1 MIVGVINAMENE
13 HARLASHLEGATEQ
27 AHGIYKYVE
36 GRLGANRLVMTRC
49 GIGKVN
55 AALGAAELIRRF
67 APDCVISTGVAG
79 GVDAVLGV
87 TDVDPDFSKTIAY
100 ACIITSSNEI
110 AFLLTPLAYGK
121 IKGYDTIRGMGFEG
135 RFSLWA
141 TLLVI
146 PLSVALICMG
156 QPLAEGFVRLVALI
170 GYDTSAATSIMP
182 STPGELA
189 ATLILVALLPAIAEE
204 YVFRG
209 CVARA
214 FARKGYVFA
223 VFMSALLFAIMHGS
237 PLQLVHQFLIGV
249 VCAVLFFATRSL
261 WPPIILHFLN
271 NAIAL
276 VLGYVQNRGSAF
288 AVTEAWQY
296 VVMCVVGVAATI
308 GLLIA
313 VIYLC
318 KARAAKVDPE
328 SGAAKREDMERTLR
342 SLYESPE
349 VRGAA
354 QAELDALD
362 AELAE
367 AKSEQMAE
375 VIKEARRESANKKK
389 LRDRRALIYAF
400 LFAGVL
406 WILMFILNIAGVQ

>member
-1 MIVGVINAMENE
+1 MTTTEFNGKKLFRWEPSDGSAVFLGSYVLKLLLQVIIVI
-13 HARLASHLEGATEQ
+13 
-27 AHGIYKYVE
+27 
-36 GRLGANRLVMTRC
+36 
-49 GIGKVN
+49 
-55 AALGAAELIRRF
+55 
-67 APDCVISTGVAG
+67 
-79 GVDAVLGV
+79 VLGV

-182 STPGELA
+182 STPGELV

-237 PLQLVHQFLIGV
+237 PLQLVHQFLIGA

-276 VLGYVQNRGSAF
+276 VLGYVQSAGSAF
-288 AVTEAWQY
+288 ALTEVWQY
-296 VVMCVVGVAATI
+296 VVMCVVGAAATI

-328 SGAAKREDMERTLR
+328 SGAAKRADMERTLR

-362 AELAE
+362 AELAA

-375 VIKEARRESANKKK
+375 VIKEARRESANKTK

>member
-1 MIVGVINAMENE
+1 MTMTEFNGKKLFRWEPSDGSAVFLGSYVLKLLLQVIIVI
-13 HARLASHLEGATEQ
+13 
-27 AHGIYKYVE
+27 
-36 GRLGANRLVMTRC
+36 
-49 GIGKVN
+49 
-55 AALGAAELIRRF
+55 
-67 APDCVISTGVAG
+67 
-79 GVDAVLGV
+79 VLGV

-214 FARKGYVFA
+214 FARKEYVFA

-375 VIKEARRESANKKK
+375 VIKEARRESANKTK

>member
-1 MIVGVINAMENE
+1 MTTTEFNGKKLFRWEPSDGSAVFLGSYVLKLLLQVIIVI
-13 HARLASHLEGATEQ
+13 
-27 AHGIYKYVE
+27 
-36 GRLGANRLVMTRC
+36 
-49 GIGKVN
+49 
-55 AALGAAELIRRF
+55 
-67 APDCVISTGVAG
+67 
-79 GVDAVLGV
+79 VLGV

-288 AVTEAWQY
+288 AVTEVWQY

-318 KARAAKVDPE
+318 KTRAAKVDPD
-328 SGAAKREDMERTLR
+328 SGAAKRADMERTLR

-375 VIKEARRESANKKK
+375 VIKEARRESANKTK

>member
-1 MIVGVINAMENE
+1 MTTTEFNGKKLFRWEPSDGSAVFLGSYVLKLLLQVIIVI
-13 HARLASHLEGATEQ
+13 
-27 AHGIYKYVE
+27 
-36 GRLGANRLVMTRC
+36 
-49 GIGKVN
+49 
-55 AALGAAELIRRF
+55 
-67 APDCVISTGVAG
+67 
-79 GVDAVLGV
+79 VLGV

-182 STPGELA
+182 STPGELV

-237 PLQLVHQFLIGV
+237 PLQLVHQFLIGA

-276 VLGYVQNRGSAF
+276 VLGYVQSAGSAF
-288 AVTEAWQY
+288 ALTEVWQY

-328 SGAAKREDMERTLR
+328 SGAAKRADMERTLR

-362 AELAE
+362 AELAA

>member
-1 MIVGVINAMENE
+1 MTTTEFNGKKLFRWEPSDGSAVFLGSYVLKLLLQVIIVI
-13 HARLASHLEGATEQ
+13 
-27 AHGIYKYVE
+27 
-36 GRLGANRLVMTRC
+36 
-49 GIGKVN
+49 
-55 AALGAAELIRRF
+55 
-67 APDCVISTGVAG
+67 
-79 GVDAVLGV
+79 VLGV

-170 GYDTSAATSIMP
+170 GYDISAATSIIP
-182 STPGELA
+182 STPGELV
-189 ATLILVALLPAIAEE
+189 ATLILVALLPAVAEE
-204 YVFRG
+204 YIFRG
-209 CVARA
+209 CIARS

-328 SGAAKREDMERTLR
+328 SGAAKRADTERTLR

-349 VRGAA
+349 VRGVA

-375 VIKEARRESANKKK
+375 VIKEARRESANKTK

>member
-1 MIVGVINAMENE
+1 MTMTEFNGKKLFRWEPSDGSAVFLGSYVLKLLLQVIIVI
-13 HARLASHLEGATEQ
+13 
-27 AHGIYKYVE
+27 
-36 GRLGANRLVMTRC
+36 
-49 GIGKVN
+49 
-55 AALGAAELIRRF
+55 
-67 APDCVISTGVAG
+67 
-79 GVDAVLGV
+79 VLGV

-170 GYDTSAATSIMP
+170 GYDISAATSIIP
-182 STPGELA
+182 STPGELV
-189 ATLILVALLPAIAEE
+189 ATLILVALLPAVAEE
-204 YVFRG
+204 YIFRG
-209 CVARA
+209 CIARS

-276 VLGYVQNRGSAF
+276 VLGYVQNRGAAF

-328 SGAAKREDMERTLR
+328 SGATKRADMERTLR

-375 VIKEARRESANKKK
+375 VIKEARRESANKTK

>member
-1 MIVGVINAMENE
+1 MTTTEFNGKKLFRWEPSDGSAVFLGSYVLKLLLQVIIVI
-13 HARLASHLEGATEQ
+13 
-27 AHGIYKYVE
+27 
-36 GRLGANRLVMTRC
+36 
-49 GIGKVN
+49 
-55 AALGAAELIRRF
+55 
-67 APDCVISTGVAG
+67 
-79 GVDAVLGV
+79 VLGV
-87 TDVDPDFSKTIAY
+87 TDVDPGFSNTIAY

-276 VLGYVQNRGSAF
+276 VLGYVQNRGAAF

-328 SGAAKREDMERTLR
+328 SGAAKRADMERTLR

>member
-1 MIVGVINAMENE
+1 MTTTEFNGKKLFRWEPSDGSAVFLGSYVLKLLLQVIIVI
-13 HARLASHLEGATEQ
+13 
-27 AHGIYKYVE
+27 
-36 GRLGANRLVMTRC
+36 
-49 GIGKVN
+49 
-55 AALGAAELIRRF
+55 
-67 APDCVISTGVAG
+67 
-79 GVDAVLGV
+79 VLGV

-276 VLGYVQNRGSAF
+276 VLGYVQNRGVTSL
-288 AVTEAWQY
+288 AVTEVWQY
-296 VVMCVVGVAATI
+296 VVMCAVGVAATI

-328 SGAAKREDMERTLR
+328 SGAAKRADMERTLR

-375 VIKEARRESANKKK
+375 VIKEARRESANKTK

>member
-1 MIVGVINAMENE
+1 MTTTEFNGKKLFRWEPSDGSAVFLGSYVLKLLLQVIIVI
-13 HARLASHLEGATEQ
+13 
-27 AHGIYKYVE
+27 
-36 GRLGANRLVMTRC
+36 
-49 GIGKVN
+49 
-55 AALGAAELIRRF
+55 
-67 APDCVISTGVAG
+67 
-79 GVDAVLGV
+79 VLGV

-261 WPPIILHFLN
+261 WPPMILHFLN

-276 VLGYVQNRGSAF
+276 VLGYVQNRGAAF

-328 SGAAKREDMERTLR
+328 SGAAKRADMERTLR
-342 SLYESPE
+342 SLYESHE

-375 VIKEARRESANKKK
+375 VIKEARRESANKTK

>member
-1 MIVGVINAMENE
+1 MTTTEFNGKKLFRWEPSDGSAVFLGSYVLKLLLQVIIVI
-13 HARLASHLEGATEQ
+13 
-27 AHGIYKYVE
+27 
-36 GRLGANRLVMTRC
+36 
-49 GIGKVN
+49 
-55 AALGAAELIRRF
+55 
-67 APDCVISTGVAG
+67 
-79 GVDAVLGV
+79 VLGV

-135 RFSLWA
+135 RFSLWT

-146 PLSVALICMG
+146 PLSVALICLG
-156 QPLAEGFVRLVALI
+156 QPLAEGFIRLVALI
-170 GYDTSAATSIMP
+170 GYDTSAATSIIP
-182 STPGELA
+182 STPGELV
-189 ATLILVALLPAIAEE
+189 ATLILVALLPAVAEE
-204 YVFRG
+204 YIFRG
-209 CVARA
+209 CIARS

-276 VLGYVQNRGSAF
+276 VLGYMQNRGSAL
-288 AVTEAWQY
+288 AVAEVWQY
-296 VVMCVVGVAATI
+296 VVMCVVGAAATI

-328 SGAAKREDMERTLR
+328 SGAAKRADMERTLR

-375 VIKEARRESANKKK
+375 VIKEARRESANKTK

>member
-1 MIVGVINAMENE
+1 MTTTEFNGKKLFGWEPSDGSAVFLGSYVLKLLLQVIIVI
-13 HARLASHLEGATEQ
+13 
-27 AHGIYKYVE
+27 
-36 GRLGANRLVMTRC
+36 
-49 GIGKVN
+49 
-55 AALGAAELIRRF
+55 
-67 APDCVISTGVAG
+67 
-79 GVDAVLGV
+79 VLGV

-170 GYDTSAATSIMP
+170 GYDISAATSIIP
-182 STPGELA
+182 STPGELV
-189 ATLILVALLPAIAEE
+189 ATLILVALLPAVAEE
-204 YVFRG
+204 YIFRG
-209 CVARA
+209 CIARS

-328 SGAAKREDMERTLR
+328 SGAAKRADMERTLR

-375 VIKEARRESANKKK
+375 VIKEARRESANKTK

>member
-1 MIVGVINAMENE
+1 MTMTEFNGKKLFRWEPSDGSAVFLGSYVLKLLLQVIIVI
-13 HARLASHLEGATEQ
+13 
-27 AHGIYKYVE
+27 
-36 GRLGANRLVMTRC
+36 
-49 GIGKVN
+49 
-55 AALGAAELIRRF
+55 
-67 APDCVISTGVAG
+67 
-79 GVDAVLGV
+79 VLGV
-87 TDVDPDFSKTIAY
+87 TDVDPDFSKTIAFKDDRLCVHHHFVQRDRVF
-100 ACIITSSNEI
+100 AHAARLRQDQGLRHDTRHGLRGQVF
-110 AFLLTPLAYGK
+110 ALGDAARDTPFGRADLLGTAARRRVYQAGRA
-121 IKGYDTIRGMGFEG
+121 DRIRHFRGD
-135 RFSLWA
+135 
-141 TLLVI
+141 V
-146 PLSVALICMG
+146 
-156 QPLAEGFVRLVALI
+156 
-170 GYDTSAATSIMP
+170 DH
-182 STPGELA
+182 GELA

-328 SGAAKREDMERTLR
+328 SGAAKRADMERTLR

-375 VIKEARRESANKKK
+375 VIKEARRESANKTK

-406 WILMFILNIAGVQ
+406 WILMFILNIVGVQ

>member
-1 MIVGVINAMENE
+1 MTTTEFNGKKLFRWEPSDGSAVFLGSYVLKLLLQVIIVI
-13 HARLASHLEGATEQ
+13 
-27 AHGIYKYVE
+27 
-36 GRLGANRLVMTRC
+36 
-49 GIGKVN
+49 
-55 AALGAAELIRRF
+55 
-67 APDCVISTGVAG
+67 
-79 GVDAVLGV
+79 VLGV
-87 TDVDPDFSKTIAY
+87 TDVDPAFSKTIAY

-121 IKGYDTIRGMGFEG
+121 IKGYDTVRNMGFEG

-276 VLGYVQNRGSAF
+276 VLGYVQSAGSAF
-288 AVTEAWQY
+288 ALTEVWQY

-328 SGAAKREDMERTLR
+328 SGAAKRADMERTLR

-362 AELAE
+362 AELAA

-375 VIKEARRESANKKK
+375 VIKEARRESANKTK

>member
-1 MIVGVINAMENE
+1 
-13 HARLASHLEGATEQ
+13 
-27 AHGIYKYVE
+27 
-36 GRLGANRLVMTRC
+36 
-49 GIGKVN
+49 
-55 AALGAAELIRRF
+55 
-67 APDCVISTGVAG
+67 
-79 GVDAVLGV
+79 
-87 TDVDPDFSKTIAY
+87 
-100 ACIITSSNEI
+100 
-110 AFLLTPLAYGK
+110 
-121 IKGYDTIRGMGFEG
+121 
-135 RFSLWA
+135 
-141 TLLVI
+141 
-146 PLSVALICMG
+146 
-156 QPLAEGFVRLVALI
+156 
-170 GYDTSAATSIMP
+170 MP
-182 STPGELA
+182 STPSELA

-328 SGAAKREDMERTLR
+328 SGAAKRADMERTLR

-375 VIKEARRESANKKK
+375 VIKEARRESANKSK

>member
-1 MIVGVINAMENE
+1 MTTTEFNGKKLFRWEPSDGSAVFLGSYVLKLLLQVIIVI
-13 HARLASHLEGATEQ
+13 
-27 AHGIYKYVE
+27 
-36 GRLGANRLVMTRC
+36 
-49 GIGKVN
+49 
-55 AALGAAELIRRF
+55 
-67 APDCVISTGVAG
+67 
-79 GVDAVLGV
+79 VLGV
-87 TDVDPDFSKTIAY
+87 TDVDPGFSKTIAY

-182 STPGELA
+182 STPGELGA
-189 ATLILVALLPAIAEE
+189 AHTVVALPPAIAEE
-204 YVFRG
+204 YVYRG

-296 VVMCVVGVAATI
+296 VVMCVVGIAATI

-328 SGAAKREDMERTLR
+328 SGAAKRADMERTLR

-375 VIKEARRESANKKK
+375 VIKEARRESANKTK

>member
-1 MIVGVINAMENE
+1 MTTTEFNGKKLFKWDPSDGSAVFLGSYVLKLLLQVIIVI
-13 HARLASHLEGATEQ
+13 
-27 AHGIYKYVE
+27 
-36 GRLGANRLVMTRC
+36 
-49 GIGKVN
+49 
-55 AALGAAELIRRF
+55 
-67 APDCVISTGVAG
+67 
-79 GVDAVLGV
+79 VLGV

-237 PLQLVHQFLIGV
+237 PLQLVHQFLIGA

-276 VLGYVQNRGSAF
+276 VLGYVQSAGSAF
-288 AVTEAWQY
+288 ALTEVWQY

-328 SGAAKREDMERTLR
+328 SGAAKRADMERTLR
-342 SLYESPE
+342 ALYESPE

-362 AELAE
+362 AELAA

>member
-1 MIVGVINAMENE
+1 MTTTEFNGKKLFRWEPSDGSAVFLGSYVLKLLLQVIIVI
-13 HARLASHLEGATEQ
+13 
-27 AHGIYKYVE
+27 
-36 GRLGANRLVMTRC
+36 
-49 GIGKVN
+49 
-55 AALGAAELIRRF
+55 
-67 APDCVISTGVAG
+67 
-79 GVDAVLGV
+79 VLGV

-121 IKGYDTIRGMGFEG
+121 IKGYDTVRNMGFEG
-135 RFSLWA
+135 KFSLWA

-214 FARKGYVFA
+214 FARKGYVFS

-354 QAELDALD
+354 QAELDALE

-375 VIKEARRESANKKK
+375 VIKEARRESANKTK

>member
-1 MIVGVINAMENE
+1 MTK
-13 HARLASHLEGATEQ
+13 TEF
-27 AHGIYKYVE
+27 
-36 GRLGANRLVMTRC
+36 N
-49 GIGKVN
+49 GK
-55 AALGAAELIRRF
+55 ALYRWAPSDGAAVFLGSYVLKLLLQ
-67 APDCVISTGVAG
+67 VIIVI
-79 GVDAVLGV
+79 VLGV

-170 GYDTSAATSIMP
+170 GYDTSAATSIVP

-328 SGAAKREDMERTLR
+328 SGAAKRADMERTLR

-354 QAELDALD
+354 QAETDALD

-375 VIKEARRESANKKK
+375 VIKEARRESANKTK

>member
-1 MIVGVINAMENE
+1 MTTTEFNGKKLLRWEPSDGSAVFLGSYVLKLLLQVIIVI
-13 HARLASHLEGATEQ
+13 
-27 AHGIYKYVE
+27 
-36 GRLGANRLVMTRC
+36 
-49 GIGKVN
+49 
-55 AALGAAELIRRF
+55 
-67 APDCVISTGVAG
+67 
-79 GVDAVLGV
+79 VLGV

-328 SGAAKREDMERTLR
+328 SGAAKRVDMERTLR

-375 VIKEARRESANKKK
+375 VIKEARRESANKTK

>member
-1 MIVGVINAMENE
+1 MTMTEFNGKKLFRWEPSDGSAVFLGSYVLKLLLQVIIVI
-13 HARLASHLEGATEQ
+13 
-27 AHGIYKYVE
+27 
-36 GRLGANRLVMTRC
+36 
-49 GIGKVN
+49 
-55 AALGAAELIRRF
+55 
-67 APDCVISTGVAG
+67 
-79 GVDAVLGV
+79 VLGV

-146 PLSVALICMG
+146 PLSVALICLG
-156 QPLAEGFVRLVALI
+156 QPLAEGFIRLVALI
-170 GYDTSAATSIMP
+170 GYDTSAATSIIP
-182 STPGELA
+182 STPGELV
-189 ATLILVALLPAIAEE
+189 ATLILVALLPAVAEE
-204 YVFRG
+204 YIFRG
-209 CVARA
+209 CIARS

-375 VIKEARRESANKKK
+375 VIKEARRESANKTK

>member
-1 MIVGVINAMENE
+1 MTTTEFNGKKLFRWEPSDGSAVFLGSYVLKLLLQVIIVI
-13 HARLASHLEGATEQ
+13 
-27 AHGIYKYVE
+27 
-36 GRLGANRLVMTRC
+36 
-49 GIGKVN
+49 
-55 AALGAAELIRRF
+55 
-67 APDCVISTGVAG
+67 
-79 GVDAVLGV
+79 VLGV
-87 TDVDPDFSKTIAY
+87 TDVDPAFSKTIAY

-121 IKGYDTIRGMGFEG
+121 IKGYDTVRNMGFEG

-313 VIYLC
+313 EIYLC

-328 SGAAKREDMERTLR
+328 SGAAKRADMERTLR

-375 VIKEARRESANKKK
+375 VIKEARRESANKTK

>member
-1 MIVGVINAMENE
+1 MTTTEFNGKKLFRWEPSDGSAVFLGSYVLKLLLQVIIVI
-13 HARLASHLEGATEQ
+13 
-27 AHGIYKYVE
+27 
-36 GRLGANRLVMTRC
+36 
-49 GIGKVN
+49 
-55 AALGAAELIRRF
+55 
-67 APDCVISTGVAG
+67 
-79 GVDAVLGV
+79 VLGV
-87 TDVDPDFSKTIAY
+87 TDVDPAFSKTIAY

-121 IKGYDTIRGMGFEG
+121 IKGYDTVRNMGFEG

-375 VIKEARRESANKKK
+375 VIKEARRESANKTK

>member
-1 MIVGVINAMENE
+1 MTTTEFNGKKLFRWEPSDGSAVFLGSYVLKLLLQVIIVI
-13 HARLASHLEGATEQ
+13 
-27 AHGIYKYVE
+27 
-36 GRLGANRLVMTRC
+36 
-49 GIGKVN
+49 
-55 AALGAAELIRRF
+55 
-67 APDCVISTGVAG
+67 
-79 GVDAVLGV
+79 VLGV

-121 IKGYDTIRGMGFEG
+121 IKGYDTICGMGFEG

-313 VIYLC
+313 AIYLC

-328 SGAAKREDMERTLR
+328 SGAAKRADMERTLR

-375 VIKEARRESANKKK
+375 VIKEARRESANKTK

>member
-1 MIVGVINAMENE
+1 MTTTEFNGKKLFRWEPSDGSAVFLGSYVLKLLLQVIIVI
-13 HARLASHLEGATEQ
+13 
-27 AHGIYKYVE
+27 
-36 GRLGANRLVMTRC
+36 
-49 GIGKVN
+49 
-55 AALGAAELIRRF
+55 
-67 APDCVISTGVAG
+67 
-79 GVDAVLGV
+79 VLGV

-156 QPLAEGFVRLVALI
+156 QPLAEGFIRLVALI

-237 PLQLVHQFLIGV
+237 PLQLVHQFLIGA

-276 VLGYVQNRGSAF
+276 VLGYVQSAGSAF
-288 AVTEAWQY
+288 AVAEVWQY
-296 VVMCVVGVAATI
+296 VVMCVVGAAATI

-328 SGAAKREDMERTLR
+328 SGAAKRADMERTLR

-354 QAELDALD
+354 QAETDALD

-375 VIKEARRESANKKK
+375 VIKEARRESANKTK

>member
-1 MIVGVINAMENE
+1 MTMTEFNGKKLFRWEPSDGSAVFLGSYVLKLLLQVIIVI
-13 HARLASHLEGATEQ
+13 
-27 AHGIYKYVE
+27 
-36 GRLGANRLVMTRC
+36 
-49 GIGKVN
+49 
-55 AALGAAELIRRF
+55 
-67 APDCVISTGVAG
+67 
-79 GVDAVLGV
+79 VLGV

-156 QPLAEGFVRLVALI
+156 QPLAEGFIRLVALI
-170 GYDTSAATSIMP
+170 GYDISAATSIIP
-182 STPGELA
+182 STPGELV
-189 ATLILVALLPAIAEE
+189 ATLILVALLPAVAEE
-204 YVFRG
+204 YIFRG
-209 CVARA
+209 CIARS

-223 VFMSALLFAIMHGS
+223 VLMSALLFAIMHGS

-328 SGAAKREDMERTLR
+328 SGAAKRADMERTLR

-354 QAELDALD
+354 KAELDALD

-375 VIKEARRESANKKK
+375 VIKEARRESANKTK

>member
-1 MIVGVINAMENE
+1 MTTTEFNGKKLFRWDPSDGSAVFLGSYVLKLLLQVIIVI
-13 HARLASHLEGATEQ
+13 
-27 AHGIYKYVE
+27 
-36 GRLGANRLVMTRC
+36 
-49 GIGKVN
+49 
-55 AALGAAELIRRF
+55 
-67 APDCVISTGVAG
+67 
-79 GVDAVLGV
+79 VLGV
-87 TDVDPDFSKTIAY
+87 TDVDQSFSRTVAY

-135 RFSLWA
+135 RFSPWA
-141 TLLVI
+141 ALLTI
-146 PLSVALICMG
+146 PLSVALICLG
-156 QPLAEGFVRLVALI
+156 QPLAEGFIRLVALI
-170 GYDTSAATSIMP
+170 GYDTSAATSIIP
-182 STPGELA
+182 STPGELV
-189 ATLILVALLPAIAEE
+189 ATLILVALLPAVAEE
-204 YVFRG
+204 YIFRG
-209 CVARA
+209 CIARS

-237 PLQLVHQFLIGV
+237 PLQLVHQFLIGA

-276 VLGYVQNRGSAF
+276 VLGYMQNRGSAF
-288 AVTEAWQY
+288 AVAEVWQY
-296 VVMCVVGVAATI
+296 VVMCVVGAAATI

-328 SGAAKREDMERTLR
+328 SGAAERADAERTLR
-342 SLYESPE
+342 ALYESPD

-354 QAELDALD
+354 KAELDALD
-362 AELAE
+362 AELAA
-367 AKSEQMAE
+367 AKSEQMVE

-400 LFAGVL
+400 LFSGVL
-406 WILMFILNIAGVQ
+406 WILMFILNIAGAQ

>member
-1 MIVGVINAMENE
+1 MTTTEFNGKKLFRWEPSDGSAVFLGSYVLKLLLQVIIVI
-13 HARLASHLEGATEQ
+13 
-27 AHGIYKYVE
+27 
-36 GRLGANRLVMTRC
+36 
-49 GIGKVN
+49 
-55 AALGAAELIRRF
+55 
-67 APDCVISTGVAG
+67 
-79 GVDAVLGV
+79 VLGV

-318 KARAAKVDPE
+318 KAHAAKVDPE

-375 VIKEARRESANKKK
+375 VIKEARRESANKTK

>member
-1 MIVGVINAMENE
+1 MTTTEFNGKKLFRWEPSDGSAVFLGSYVLKLLLQVIIVI
-13 HARLASHLEGATEQ
+13 
-27 AHGIYKYVE
+27 
-36 GRLGANRLVMTRC
+36 
-49 GIGKVN
+49 
-55 AALGAAELIRRF
+55 
-67 APDCVISTGVAG
+67 
-79 GVDAVLGV
+79 VLGV

-296 VVMCVVGVAATI
+296 VVMCAVGAVATI
-308 GLLIA
+308 ALLTA

-328 SGAAKREDMERTLR
+328 SGAAKRADMERTLR

-375 VIKEARRESANKKK
+375 VIKEARRESANKEK

>member
-1 MIVGVINAMENE
+1 MTTTEFNGKKLFRWEPSDGSAVFLGSYVLKLLLQVIIVI
-13 HARLASHLEGATEQ
+13 
-27 AHGIYKYVE
+27 
-36 GRLGANRLVMTRC
+36 
-49 GIGKVN
+49 
-55 AALGAAELIRRF
+55 
-67 APDCVISTGVAG
+67 
-79 GVDAVLGV
+79 VLGV

-146 PLSVALICMG
+146 PLSVALICLG
-156 QPLAEGFVRLVALI
+156 QPLAEGFIRLVALI
-170 GYDTSAATSIMP
+170 GYDTSAATSIIP
-182 STPGELA
+182 STPGELV
-189 ATLILVALLPAIAEE
+189 ATLILVALLPAVAEE
-204 YVFRG
+204 YIFRG
-209 CVARA
+209 CIARS

-328 SGAAKREDMERTLR
+328 SGAAKRADMERTLR

-375 VIKEARRESANKKK
+375 VIKEARRESANKTK

>member
-1 MIVGVINAMENE
+1 MTMTEFNGKKLFRWEPSDGSAVFLGSYVLKLLLQVIIVI
-13 HARLASHLEGATEQ
+13 
-27 AHGIYKYVE
+27 
-36 GRLGANRLVMTRC
+36 
-49 GIGKVN
+49 
-55 AALGAAELIRRF
+55 
-67 APDCVISTGVAG
+67 
-79 GVDAVLGV
+79 VLGV

-375 VIKEARRESANKKK
+375 VIKEARRESANKTK

>member
-1 MIVGVINAMENE
+1 MTTTEFNGKKLFRWEPSDGSAVFLGSYVLKLLLQVIIVI
-13 HARLASHLEGATEQ
+13 
-27 AHGIYKYVE
+27 
-36 GRLGANRLVMTRC
+36 
-49 GIGKVN
+49 
-55 AALGAAELIRRF
+55 
-67 APDCVISTGVAG
+67 
-79 GVDAVLGV
+79 VLGV

-276 VLGYVQNRGSAF
+276 VLGYVQNRGSAS

-328 SGAAKREDMERTLR
+328 SGAAKRADTERTLR

>member
-1 MIVGVINAMENE
+1 MTMTEFNGKKLFRWEPSDGSAVFLGSYVLKLLLQVIIVI
-13 HARLASHLEGATEQ
+13 
-27 AHGIYKYVE
+27 
-36 GRLGANRLVMTRC
+36 
-49 GIGKVN
+49 
-55 AALGAAELIRRF
+55 
-67 APDCVISTGVAG
+67 
-79 GVDAVLGV
+79 VLGV

-237 PLQLVHQFLIGV
+237 PLQLVHQFLIGA

-276 VLGYVQNRGSAF
+276 VLGYVQSAGSAF
-288 AVTEAWQY
+288 ALTEVWQY

-328 SGAAKREDMERTLR
+328 SGAAKRADMERTLR

-362 AELAE
+362 AELAA

>member
-1 MIVGVINAMENE
+1 MTTTEFNGKKLFRWEPSDGSAVFLGSYVLKLLLQVIIVI
-13 HARLASHLEGATEQ
+13 
-27 AHGIYKYVE
+27 
-36 GRLGANRLVMTRC
+36 
-49 GIGKVN
+49 
-55 AALGAAELIRRF
+55 
-67 APDCVISTGVAG
+67 
-79 GVDAVLGV
+79 VLGV

-141 TLLVI
+141 TLLTI
-146 PLSVALICMG
+146 PLSVALICLG
-156 QPLAEGFVRLVALI
+156 QPLAEGFIRLVALI

-182 STPGELA
+182 STPGELV
-189 ATLILVALLPAIAEE
+189 ATLILVALLPAVAEE
-204 YVFRG
+204 YIFRG
-209 CVARA
+209 CIARS

-237 PLQLVHQFLIGV
+237 PLQLVHQFLIGA

-276 VLGYVQNRGSAF
+276 VLGYVQSAGSAF
-288 AVTEAWQY
+288 AVAEVWQY
-296 VVMCVVGVAATI
+296 VVMCVVGAAATI

-328 SGAAKREDMERTLR
+328 SGAAKRADMERTLR

-354 QAELDALD
+354 QAETDALD

-375 VIKEARRESANKKK
+375 VIKEARRESANKTK

>member
-1 MIVGVINAMENE
+1 MTK
-13 HARLASHLEGATEQ
+13 TEF
-27 AHGIYKYVE
+27 
-36 GRLGANRLVMTRC
+36 N
-49 GIGKVN
+49 GK
-55 AALGAAELIRRF
+55 ALYRWAPSDGAAVFLGSYVLKLLLQ
-67 APDCVISTGVAG
+67 VIIVI
-79 GVDAVLGV
+79 VLGV

-237 PLQLVHQFLIGV
+237 PLQLVHQFLIGA

-296 VVMCVVGVAATI
+296 VLMCVVGVAATI

-328 SGAAKREDMERTLR
+328 SGAAKRADMERTLR

-375 VIKEARRESANKKK
+375 VIKEARRESANKTK

>member
-1 MIVGVINAMENE
+1 MTK
-13 HARLASHLEGATEQ
+13 TEF
-27 AHGIYKYVE
+27 
-36 GRLGANRLVMTRC
+36 N
-49 GIGKVN
+49 GK
-55 AALGAAELIRRF
+55 ALYRWAPSDGAAVFLGSYVLKLLLQ
-67 APDCVISTGVAG
+67 VIIVI
-79 GVDAVLGV
+79 VLGV

-276 VLGYVQNRGSAF
+276 VLGYVQSTGSAF
-288 AVTEAWQY
+288 TLTEVWQY

-328 SGAAKREDMERTLR
+328 SGAAKRADMERTLR

-349 VRGAA
+349 VRGVA
-354 QAELDALD
+354 QAEFDALD
-362 AELAE
+362 AELAA

>member
-1 MIVGVINAMENE
+1 MTTTEFNGKKLFRWEPSDGSAVFLGSYVLKLLLQVIIVI
-13 HARLASHLEGATEQ
+13 
-27 AHGIYKYVE
+27 
-36 GRLGANRLVMTRC
+36 
-49 GIGKVN
+49 
-55 AALGAAELIRRF
+55 
-67 APDCVISTGVAG
+67 
-79 GVDAVLGV
+79 VLGV
-87 TDVDPDFSKTIAY
+87 TGVDPDFSKTIAY

-156 QPLAEGFVRLVALI
+156 QPLAEGFIRLVALI
-170 GYDTSAATSIMP
+170 GYDTSAATSIIP
-182 STPGELA
+182 STPGELI
-189 ATLILVALLPAIAEE
+189 ATLILVALLPAVAEE
-204 YVFRG
+204 YIFRG
-209 CVARA
+209 CIARS

-328 SGAAKREDMERTLR
+328 SGAAKRADMERTLR
-342 SLYESPE
+342 SLYESHE

-375 VIKEARRESANKKK
+375 VIKEARRESANKTK

>member
-1 MIVGVINAMENE
+1 MTMTEFNGKKLFRWDPSDGSAVFLGSYVLKLLLQVIIVI
-13 HARLASHLEGATEQ
+13 
-27 AHGIYKYVE
+27 
-36 GRLGANRLVMTRC
+36 
-49 GIGKVN
+49 
-55 AALGAAELIRRF
+55 
-67 APDCVISTGVAG
+67 
-79 GVDAVLGV
+79 VLGV
-87 TDVDPDFSKTIAY
+87 TDVDQSFSRTVAY

-170 GYDTSAATSIMP
+170 GYDISAATSIIP
-182 STPGELA
+182 STPGELV
-189 ATLILVALLPAIAEE
+189 ATLILVALLPAVAEE
-204 YVFRG
+204 YIFRG
-209 CVARA
+209 CIARS

-328 SGAAKREDMERTLR
+328 SGAAKRADMERTLR

-349 VRGAA
+349 VRGAV

-375 VIKEARRESANKKK
+375 VIKEARRESANKTK

>member
-1 MIVGVINAMENE
+1 MTMTEFNGKKLFRWEPSDGSAVFLGSYVLKLLLQVIIVI
-13 HARLASHLEGATEQ
+13 
-27 AHGIYKYVE
+27 
-36 GRLGANRLVMTRC
+36 
-49 GIGKVN
+49 
-55 AALGAAELIRRF
+55 
-67 APDCVISTGVAG
+67 
-79 GVDAVLGV
+79 VLGV

-156 QPLAEGFVRLVALI
+156 QPLAEGFIRLVALI
-170 GYDTSAATSIMP
+170 GYDTSVATSIMP
-182 STPGELA
+182 STPGELV

-209 CVARA
+209 CVVRA

-276 VLGYVQNRGSAF
+276 VLGYMQNRGSAF
-288 AVTEAWQY
+288 AVAEVWQY
-296 VVMCVVGVAATI
+296 VVMCVVGAAATI

-328 SGAAKREDMERTLR
+328 SGAAKRADMERTLR

-375 VIKEARRESANKKK
+375 VIKEARRESANKTK